1 LYLAFDKS
9 GIKMPVKAV
18 GFSGEEINASVGQQ
32 FTSHVRVL

>member
-1 LYLAFDKS
+1 MS
-9 GIKMPVKAV
+9 VKAI